1 MTSIN
6 DTSIEDDEEG
16 FFASGTLKHNFKCFI
31 SEEVVKSCSCLIFT
45 DGIQAAAFAENC
57 LKLSTPVGKIENQVE
72 KDEMDIDLS
81 GLCHNKIQPSHFYQ
95 LNKEVVVCLVNS
107 ALNTEDYYPL
117 VSSVVKSF
125 SSKVSI
131 LVLTSSASAHFKSD
145 VHSSELETPIF
156 RTLCST
162 SFPSSCLKLHVLEQP
177 NVLAGLSA
185 AVLSICDIRGYS
197 AAACI
202 VYSSSL
208 DLEAGTIKGFFD
220 FLQSLQQT
228 RSIQINKSG
237 KTYSIS
243 ADASFKTGNL
253 YI

>member
-16 FFASGTLKHNFKCFI
+16 FFASGTLYVLKIVKYLNVFYSIIFLLRKHNFKCFI

-45 DGIQAAAFAENC
+45 DGIQAAGIHNFKYFDTWLNFNILLFFSAFAENC

-117 VSSVVKSF
+117 VSSV
-125 SSKVSI
+125 
-131 LVLTSSASAHFKSD
+131 
-145 VHSSELETPIF
+145 
-156 RTLCST
+156 R
-162 SFPSSCLKLHVLEQP
+162 
-177 NVLAGLSA
+177 
-185 AVLSICDIRGYS
+185 
-197 AAACI
+197 
-202 VYSSSL
+202 
-208 DLEAGTIKGFFD
+208 
-220 FLQSLQQT
+220 
-228 RSIQINKSG
+228 
-237 KTYSIS
+237 
-243 ADASFKTGNL
+243 
-253 YI
+253 